1 MSSATRSDGPEGTS
15 GGFLQP
21 SLPSPAPSAMS
32 SSTMTP
38 STLPRQ
44 RTRPLKSGSMKETAL
59 INHIDKEILKV
70 SRRHAKKFSSAIG
83 KQDEPEDKNERGY
96 ESFKEVV
103 KDIEPIIDVIWI
115 SGTRTCS
122 PRPETYPD

>member
-1 MSSATRSDGPEGTS
+1 
-15 GGFLQP
+15 
-21 SLPSPAPSAMS
+21 
-32 SSTMTP
+32 
-38 STLPRQ
+38 
-44 RTRPLKSGSMKETAL
+44 MKETAL